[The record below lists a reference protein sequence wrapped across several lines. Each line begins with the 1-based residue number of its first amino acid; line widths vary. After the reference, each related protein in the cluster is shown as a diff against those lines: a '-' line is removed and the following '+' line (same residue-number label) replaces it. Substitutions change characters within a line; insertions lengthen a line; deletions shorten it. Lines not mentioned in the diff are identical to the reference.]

1 MLAERG
7 AISQMLLQDQAPY
20 LQGQCQYFPIR
31 APLSRATLKIP
42 LWLNHPSSLIPHP
55 SSLIPHP
62 FACHYVNKSLRY
74 VLFFQINNTLGTGY
88 R

>member
-1 MLAERG
+1 MGAPMLAERG

-20 LQGQCQYFPIR
+20 LQGQWQYFPIR

-42 LWLNHPSSLIPHP
+42 LWLNHP
-55 SSLIPHP
+55 
-62 FACHYVNKSLRY
+62 FVCHYVNKSLRY

>member
-1 MLAERG
+1 AISVSPFSVGAPMLAERG

-55 SSLIPHP
+55 SSLIPLP
-62 FACHYVNKSLRY
+62 V
-74 VLFFQINNTLGTGY
+74 IM
-88 R
+88 